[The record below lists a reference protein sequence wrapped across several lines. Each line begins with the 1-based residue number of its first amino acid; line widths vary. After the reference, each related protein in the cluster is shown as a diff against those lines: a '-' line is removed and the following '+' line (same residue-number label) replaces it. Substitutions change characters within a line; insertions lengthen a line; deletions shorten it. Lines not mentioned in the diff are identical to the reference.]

1 MNIAELSIAVRERG
15 VAEIYDLSLLVLRK
29 YWWQLCILIGLPYA
43 ALLCLNIALI
53 YQGPRS
59 HFNDHWTIWP
69 YVLLMAEIPL
79 LTAASTVFLGN
90 ALFHGNCALLHCFR
104 TAFKQSA
111 RLLVACIMKPL
122 ILITPAHMCEVYLLE
137 QLKGSRAWKRGNR
150 LMSGWR
156 QDYLAQFLINC
167 GIGFLFMGLAILLIH
182 QLSQLLL
189 YADQPF
195 TTDFSETVEE
205 SFFVYDLEHHIFGH
219 FVIFPLVVYFAV
231 VRFLSYI
238 NLRTVREGW
247 STELQM
253 KDASLR
259 IFGADES

>member
-29 YWWQLCILIGLPYA
+29 YWWQLSLLIGLPYLA
-43 ALLCLNIALI
+43 FMCLNIALV
-53 YQGPRS
+53 YQGPETQMSAR
-59 HFNDHWTIWP
+59 WTIWP
-69 YVLLMAEIPL
+69 YLLLMAEIPL
-79 LTAASTVFLGN
+79 LSAASTVFLGN
-90 ALFHGNCALLHCFR
+90 ALFHGNCGIVHCLR
-104 TAFKQSA
+104 TALRHSG
-111 RLLVACIMKPL
+111 RLLIACLLKPI
-122 ILITPAHMCEVYLLE
+122 ILLTPAHMCEVYLLE

-167 GIGFLFMGLAILLIH
+167 GVGFLFMGLAILLIH
-182 QLSQLLL
+182 EMSKLLL

-195 TTDFSETVEE
+195 TTDFMQTVEE
-205 SFFVYDLEHHIFGH
+205 NFFIYDLEHHIFGH
-219 FVIFPLVVYFAV
+219 FVIFPLIVYFAV

-253 KDASLR
+253 KDASIR
-259 IFGADES
+259 IFGADEA